1 MKIGIIGLGYVGLP
15 LACTLARKYTVSG
28 LDINPARIARLSCG
42 KDDTHEVSE
51 DDLKQVV
58 GQSLHLTTEISELSD
73 CQVLIVTVPTPVTQ
87 NKIPD
92 LNPVIKATE
101 AIGGILQKG
110 AIVVYESTVYPGVT
124 EDVCVPI
131 LENQSGLTFNQDFT
145 VGYSP
150 ERINPGDKE
159 HTITKIKKVVS
170 GSTPECLQALSSLY
184 GSIIEAGIYE
194 APTIKTAEAAK
205 VIENT
210 QRDINIAF
218 VNELAMIFG
227 KMGIDTQEVLKAAG
241 TKWNFLKF
249 TPGLVG
255 GHCIG
260 VDPYY
265 LAYKAQEI
273 GHNPEMILAGRRIN
287 DYIPAYIVSSIIKK
301 FYKTGRTF
309 EEAKALIL
317 GATFKED
324 CPDIRNSKV
333 LDIYNELKD
342 FGVQATVYD
351 PVAAL
356 EELQDLYGKNTV
368 AKSLDASD
376 AYDIVIVA
384 VSHKEFKSL
393 DMASITQPQ
402 AVVFDVKGMY
412 PEKETYLRL

>member
-15 LACTLARKYTVSG
+15 LACAFAMKHQVKG
-28 LDINPARIARLSCG
+28 LDINNSRIDRLNEG
-42 KDDTHEVSE
+42 KDDTNEVSAQ
-51 DDLKQVV
+51 DLQKVV
-58 GQSLHLTTEISELSD
+58 GESLVLTNQETDLAD
-73 CQVLIVTVPTPVTQ
+73 CEVLIVTVPTPVTE

-92 LNPVIKATE
+92 LLPVIKATE
-101 AIGGILQKG
+101 AIGAILKKG
-110 AIVVYESTVYPGVT
+110 TIVVYESTVYPGVT

-131 LENQSGLTFNQDFT
+131 LEKKSGLTFNKDFT
-145 VGYSP
+145 IGYSP

-170 GSTPECLQALSSLY
+170 GSTPKCLRTLSELY

-241 TKWNFLKF
+241 TKWNFIKF
-249 TPGLVG
+249 SPGLVG

-265 LAYKAQEI
+265 LAFKAQEI

-287 DYIPAYIVSSIIKK
+287 DYIPEHIVGRIIKQ
-301 FYKTGRTF
+301 FYQTGRKF
-309 EEAKALIL
+309 DEAKAVIL
-317 GATFKED
+317 GATFKEN
-324 CPDIRNSKV
+324 CPDVRNSKV
-333 LDIYNELKD
+333 SDIFKELED
-342 FGVQATVYD
+342 FGIQTSIYD
-351 PVAAL
+351 PIASGSDL
-356 EELQDLYGKNTV
+356 NHLYGSENVLSK
-368 AKSLDASD
+368 LDA
-376 AYDIVIVA
+376 AKFDIVILA
-384 VSHKEFKSL
+384 VSHKEFNRL
-393 DMASITQPQ
+393 DLASIAQPN
-402 AVVFDVKGMY
+402 AVVFDVKAFY
-412 PEKETYLRL
+412 PKEKGYLRL

>member
-1 MKIGIIGLGYVGLP
+1 MKYQVI
-15 LACTLARKYTVSG
+15 G
-28 LDINPARIARLSCG
+28 LDINTSRIYRLNAG
-42 KDDTHEVSE
+42 RDDTNEVSYE
-51 DDLKQVV
+51 DLQKVV
-58 GQSLHLTTEISELSD
+58 GKSLVLTDQAMDLAD
-73 CQVLIVTVPTPVTQ
+73 CEVLIVTVPTPVTD
-87 NKIPD
+87 NKTPD
-92 LNPVIKATE
+92 LTPVIKTTE
-101 AIGGILQKG
+101 VIGAILKKG
-110 AIVVYESTVYPGVT
+110 TIVVYESTVYPGVT

-131 LENQSGLTFNQDFT
+131 LEKKSGLIFNKDFT
-145 VGYSP
+145 IGYSP

-170 GSTPECLQALSSLY
+170 GSTPQCLQTLSELY

-249 TPGLVG
+249 SPGLVG

-265 LAYKAQEI
+265 LAFKAQEI

-287 DYIPAYIVSSIIKK
+287 DYIPAYIVGRIIKQFHQTRRK
-301 FYKTGRTF
+301 FD
-309 EEAKALIL
+309 EAKAVIL
-317 GATFKED
+317 GATFKEN

-333 LDIYNELKD
+333 VDIFKELKD
-342 FGVQATVYD
+342 FGIQTSIYD
-351 PVAAL
+351 PIASTS
-356 EELQDLYGKNTV
+356 DLSRLYESNNVLSK
-368 AKSLDASD
+368 LDTTKF
-376 AYDIVIVA
+376 DIVILA
-384 VSHKEFKSL
+384 VSHKEFNTL
-393 DMASITQPQ
+393 DLATIVQPN
-402 AVVFDVKGMY
+402 AVVFDVKAFY
-412 PEKETYLRL
+412 PKEKGYLRL

>member
-15 LACTLARKYTVSG
+15 LACALASKYNVYG
-28 LDINPARIARLSCG
+28 LDINAERIDRLKKG
-42 KDDTHEVSE
+42 KDDTNEVSDE
-51 DDLKQVV
+51 DLAHVV
-58 GQSLHLTTEISELSD
+58 GQTLRLTTEINDLKD
-73 CQVLIVTVPTPVTQ
+73 CQVFIVTVPTPVTE

-92 LNPVIKATE
+92 LNPVIKATK
-101 AIGGILQKG
+101 AIGGILQKN

-170 GSTPECLQALSSLY
+170 GSTPECLQTLSSLY

-227 KMGIDTQEVLKAAG
+227 KLGIDTQEVLKAAG

-265 LAYKAQEI
+265 LAYKSQEI

-287 DYIPAYIVSSIIKK
+287 DMMPQFIINKIVKK
-301 FYKTGRTF
+301 FLQKNKTIQN
-309 EEAKALIL
+309 ASALIL
-317 GATFKED
+317 GATFKEN
-324 CPDIRNSKV
+324 CPDLRNSKV
-333 LDIYNELKD
+333 VDLYEELIE
-342 FGVQATVYD
+342 FGFDVSVYD
-351 PVAAL
+351 PEADEHEFQKEYSFSKLHSINQKYDVVILAVAHD
-356 EELQDLYGKNTV
+356 Q
-368 AKSLDASD
+368 
-376 AYDIVIVA
+376 
-384 VSHKEFKSL
+384 FKSL
-393 DMASITQPQ
+393 DPNAFCSETGII
-402 AVVFDVKGMY
+402 FDVKNFY
-412 PEKETYLRL
+412 TDQSFYYL

>member
-1 MKIGIIGLGYVGLP
+1 MVIGIIGLGYVGLP
-15 LACTLARKYTVSG
+15 LACALARKYTVSG
-28 LDINPARIARLSCG
+28 LDINPARIARLTSG

-110 AIVVYESTVYPGVT
+110 AVVVYESTVYPGVT

-170 GSTPECLQALSSLY
+170 GSTPECLQTLSSLY

-287 DYIPAYIVSSIIKK
+287 DFIPGYIVSSIIKK

-402 AVVFDVKGMY
+402 AVVFDVKGIY

>member
-15 LACTLARKYTVSG
+15 LACALAKKYSVTG
-28 LDINPARIARLSCG
+28 LDINAERIARLNSG
-42 KDDTHEVSE
+42 KDDTHEVSD

-58 GQSLHLTTEISELSD
+58 GQSLNLTTEISDLSD
-73 CQVLIVTVPTPVTQ
+73 CKVFIVTVPTPVTQ

-101 AIGGILQKG
+101 AIGGILQKD

-170 GSTPECLQALSSLY
+170 GSTPACLQTLSSLY

-273 GHNPEMILAGRRIN
+273 GHNPEIILAGRRIN
-287 DYIPAYIVSSIIKK
+287 DYIPAYIVNSIIKK
-301 FYKTGRTF
+301 FYTTGRTF

-333 LDIYNELKD
+333 LDIYHELKD
-342 FGVQATVYD
+342 FGVQATIYD

-393 DMASITQPQ
+393 DMASITQPR

>member
-1 MKIGIIGLGYVGLP
+1 MRLGIIGLGYVGLP
-15 LACTLARKYTVSG
+15 LACAFAMKYQVIG
-28 LDINPARIARLSCG
+28 LDINTSRIYRLNAG
-42 KDDTHEVSE
+42 RDDTNEVSYE
-51 DDLKQVV
+51 DLQKVV
-58 GQSLHLTTEISELSD
+58 GKSLVLTDQAMDLAD
-73 CQVLIVTVPTPVTQ
+73 CEVLIVTVPTPVTD
-87 NKIPD
+87 NKTPD
-92 LNPVIKATE
+92 LTPVIKTTE
-101 AIGGILQKG
+101 VIGAILKKG
-110 AIVVYESTVYPGVT
+110 TIVVYESTVYPGVT

-131 LENQSGLTFNQDFT
+131 LEKKSGLIFNKDFT
-145 VGYSP
+145 IGYSP

-170 GSTPECLQALSSLY
+170 GSTPQCLQTLSELY

-249 TPGLVG
+249 SPGLVG

-265 LAYKAQEI
+265 LAFKAQEI

-287 DYIPAYIVSSIIKK
+287 DYIPAYIVGRIIKQFHQTRRK
-301 FYKTGRTF
+301 FD
-309 EEAKALIL
+309 EAKAVIL
-317 GATFKED
+317 GATFKEN

-333 LDIYNELKD
+333 VDIFKELKD
-342 FGVQATVYD
+342 FGIQTSIYD
-351 PVAAL
+351 PIASTS
-356 EELQDLYGKNTV
+356 DLSRLYESNNVLSK
-368 AKSLDASD
+368 LDTTKF
-376 AYDIVIVA
+376 DIVILA
-384 VSHKEFKSL
+384 VSHKEFNTL
-393 DMASITQPQ
+393 DLATIVQPN
-402 AVVFDVKGMY
+402 AVVFDVKAFY
-412 PEKETYLRL
+412 PKEKGYLRL

>member
-15 LACTLARKYTVSG
+15 LACALAKKHTVRG
-28 LDINPARIARLSCG
+28 LDINGNRIARLNQG
-42 KDDTHEVSE
+42 KDDTHEVAD
-51 DDLKQVV
+51 DDLKAVV
-58 GQSLHLTTEISELSD
+58 GHSLHLTTEINDLRD
-73 CQVLIVTVPTPVTQ
+73 CQVFIVTVPTPVTK

-92 LNPVIKATE
+92 LNPVIKASE
-101 AIGGILQKG
+101 AIGGVLQKD

-124 EDVCVPI
+124 EEVCVPI
-131 LENQSGLTFNQDFT
+131 LERQSGLIYNRDFT

-170 GSTPECLQALSSLY
+170 GSTPDCLQTLSELY

-218 VNELAMIFG
+218 INELAMIFG

-287 DYIPAYIVSSIIKK
+287 DYIPAYIVGRIIKK
-301 FYKTGRTF
+301 FHQTGRKFNETQ
-309 EEAKALIL
+309 ALIL

-333 LDIYNELKD
+333 WDIFEELKD
-342 FGVQATVYD
+342 FGIEPQVYD
-351 PVAAL
+351 PVAST
-356 EELQDLYGKNTV
+356 EELNRLYGQESV
-368 AKSLDASD
+368 LSSLNPSSK
-376 AYDIVIVA
+376 YDIVIAA
-384 VSHKEFKSL
+384 VSHQEFKSL
-393 DMASITQPQ
+393 DMASIAQPH

>member
-15 LACTLARKYTVSG
+15 LACALAKKYTVSG
-28 LDINPARIARLSCG
+28 LDINPARIARLTSG

-124 EDVCVPI
+124 EDICVPI

-170 GSTPECLQALSSLY
+170 GSTPECLQTLSSLY